1 LPVQKKVVVIGGGAA
16 GMIAAG
22 AAGSRGL
29 EVLLIEKNDILGRKL
44 LITGKG
50 RCNITNTVEDVEGL
64 IGSIPVNGKF
74 LYSAFYTFSNYDLI
88 ELFHGLGLETKVER
102 GGRVFPASDRS
113 NDVVKVLKKYLK
125 KNNVTVIKGEVKE
138 VVSENK
144 KVSRVVLQDRR
155 TFLCD
160 SVIVTTGGISYP
172 LTGSTGDGYRF
183 AKENGHRVTPLK
195 PALVPLEI
203 KEEWVRE
210 AQGLSLKNIAIVIY
224 DQDQKKVYGD
234 FGEMI
239 FTHFGV
245 SGPVILSASSYL
257 DDFKKHEYRLFI
269 DLKPALSEEQLD
281 QRILRDFEKHA
292 NKIFSNSLNDLL
304 PQKLIPV
311 IVKLSNIPPGKTVN
325 QISKSERAN
334 LVYLLK
340 NLGMHIKRFRP
351 IEEAIV
357 TSGGVSVDEVNPS
370 TMESKLV
377 KGLFF
382 AGEVLDVNGYTGGF
396 NLQIAFSTGYLA
408 GLNC

>member
-1 LPVQKKVVVIGGGAA
+1 LPISKKVVVIGGGAA

-29 EVLLIEKNDILGRKL
+29 ETLLIEKNHILGRKL

-64 IGSIPVNGKF
+64 IGNIPVNGKF
-74 LYSAFYTFSNYDLI
+74 LYSAFYTLSNHDLI
-88 ELFHGLGLETKVER
+88 ELLNGLGLETKVER
-102 GGRVFPASDRS
+102 GGRVFPLSDRS

-144 KVSRVVLQDRR
+144 KVSSVVLQDRR

-210 AQGLSLKNIAIVIY
+210 AQGLSLKNIRIHVFDEDMKKIY
-224 DQDQKKVYGD
+224 SD

-257 DDFKKHEYRLFI
+257 DDFKKHDYRLVI

-281 QRILRDFEKHA
+281 QRIQRDFDRHA
-292 NKIFSNSLNDLL
+292 NKIFSNSLRELL

-311 IVKLSNIPPGKTVN
+311 IVKLSNIPPEKTVN
-325 QISKSERAN
+325 QISKSERMN
-334 LVYLLK
+334 LVWVLK
-340 NLGMHIKRFRP
+340 NLGLSIKRFRP

-357 TSGGVSVDEVNPS
+357 TSGGVAVDEVNPS

-377 KGLFF
+377 KGLYF

-396 NLQIAFSTGYLA
+396 NLQIAFSSGYLA
-408 GLNC
+408 GINC